1 MISFLLSFI
10 LKMVYQNYARRNYTT
25 GYTRKYT
32 RRAGYSGARSGSAY
46 RRKPTYQRRKTYTG
60 GANIDRMA
68 TAVARRLAAQPLK
81 VAQQPSKKVTVSAD
95 SSPITLAFNSPYM
108 FMAPGTWAVP
118 PERGADDGPDNR
130 FRTSNSVHLTGI
142 AINCMVCY
150 DSLTRVRVV
159 VYKPADTSCVER
171 FATTDTSSIK
181 ETFTIRWLDNNSPAL
196 KPRGPFAL
204 EPLRRSGPYIKTEM
218 DEKDPP
224 GFDDLSNYKYS
235 GIGGSVFSA
244 SLAPSGSVARPIFDK
259 KMILNSAVGVTNMK
273 EVKLYCKIGKT
284 VRFNTE
290 SSTEP
295 VDTGYQVL
303 VFVDCPSLVD
313 LTSDGEKKSSKHA
326 ARILGFNTTV
336 YYR

>member
-1 MISFLLSFI
+1 
-10 LKMVYQNYARRNYTT
+10 MVYQNYARRNYTT
-25 GYTRKYT
+25 GYARKYT

-81 VAQQPSKKVTVSAD
+81 VAQQPSKKVTVVAD
-95 SSPITLAFNSPYM
+95 NSDVRLSRNSSYM

-118 PERGADDGPDNR
+118 PERGSNDGPDDR
-130 FRTSNSVHLTGI
+130 FRTSNAVHLTGI
-142 AINCMVCY
+142 AINFTVGY
-150 DSLTRVRVV
+150 TSLTRVRVV

-171 FATTDTSSIK
+171 FVSADTSSIK
-181 ETFTIRWLDNNSPAL
+181 ESFNIRWLDNNSPAL

-224 GFDDLSNYKYS
+224 GVDDLSNYKYT
-235 GIGGSVFSA
+235 GINSSVFCA
-244 SLAPSGSVARPIFDK
+244 SLAPVGSVTRPIFDK
-259 KMILNSAVGVTNMK
+259 KFNLNSAPGVTNMK
-273 EVKLYCKIGKT
+273 EIKLYAKIGKT

-290 SSTEP
+290 SSTD
-295 VDTGYQVL
+295 VTDTGYQVL
-303 VFVDCPSLVD
+303 VYVDCPSLVD
-313 LTSDGEKKSSKHA
+313 LTTEPESKAKEKVVNNGAH
-326 ARILGFNTTV
+326 IIGFGTTV